1 MSEAGKK
8 GAVLPAAGSAAK
20 PSGSERSPDSGR
32 TGLMKQKVKSY
43 PRDRVHFYNKV
54 VRPKK
59 GKNSENYFVLNYDE
73 AKNTIRIIPMEP
85 RGLLSGKRA
94 GRPRFQVVMNNY
106 PRNAKTVSCDSY
118 DIVKAFMVMKTP
130 VVASEAWDVLD
141 A

>member
-1 MSEAGKK
+1 
-8 GAVLPAAGSAAK
+8 
-20 PSGSERSPDSGR
+20 
-32 TGLMKQKVKSY
+32 MKQKVKSY

-59 GKNSENYFVLNYDE
+59 GKKSENYFVLHYDE
-73 AKNTIRIIPMEP
+73 PKSTIRVIPMEA
-85 RGLLSGKRA
+85 RGVLSGKRA
-94 GRPRFQVVMNNY
+94 GRPRFQVVMSGF
-106 PRNAKTVSCDSY
+106 PRNAKTVACADY